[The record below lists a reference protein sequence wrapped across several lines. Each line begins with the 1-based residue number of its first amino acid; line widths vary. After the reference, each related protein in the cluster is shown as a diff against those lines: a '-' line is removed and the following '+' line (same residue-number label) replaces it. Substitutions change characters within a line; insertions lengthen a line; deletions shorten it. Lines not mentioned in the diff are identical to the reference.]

1 VVVKF
6 YRSIKLISSKKYE
19 IEASMTRESSIILCV
34 YFKLFL
40 ILYQNM
46 IKIIENAMRH
56 YALDPQNFEIKT
68 IGSGLIHQTYILKGE
83 KSYVLQKLN
92 TNVFKEPKLI
102 EKNISLVSN
111 YLKHAQP
118 NYLFPS
124 SIPTIENESLFYDM
138 ESFWRL
144 SLFVTNS
151 ITIDLVDD
159 PVLAYEA
166 AKAFGQ
172 LSKYLN
178 KISLDQFEET
188 IPNFH
193 NLEFRYEQ
201 FETSLKKGLPER
213 AKKGKEIIQ
222 FFETQKGIL
231 ETFRQIKKN
240 GQIPLRVQHHDTKI
254 SNVLLDSSTK
264 KALAICDLDTLM
276 PGYFISDLGDMVRTY
291 TSSEN
296 EESTKWESVKVREPY
311 FKALMQGYLSEMG
324 HSLTS
329 DEKKHIFYAGEFM
342 IYMQGLRFL
351 TDYLLGDIYYPV
363 KHDTHNLNRAKN
375 QMLLLEDLQVQKE
388 KLMDF

>member
-1 VVVKF
+1 VVAKI
-6 YRSIKLISSKKYE
+6 YNTIKLISSKKYE
-19 IEASMTRESSIILCV
+19 IGASMTRETSIILCGYC
-34 YFKLFL
+34 YFILT
-40 ILYQNM
+40 LYQNM
-46 IKIIENAMRH
+46 TKVIEVAMRQ
-56 YALDPQNFEIKT
+56 YALDPKNLEIKT
-68 IGSGLIHQTYILKGE
+68 IGSGLIHHTYILKGE

-92 TNVFKEPKLI
+92 TNVFKDPKLI

-111 YLKHAQP
+111 YLKNTHP

-124 SIPTIENESLFYDM
+124 SIPTAKNEPLFFDG

-144 SLFVTNS
+144 SLFVANS
-151 ITIDLVDD
+151 TTIDLVDD

-166 AKAFGQ
+166 AQAFGQ
-172 LSKYLN
+172 LSKYLD
-178 KISLDQFEET
+178 KISLDPFKET

-193 NLEFRYEQ
+193 NLEFRYQQ
-201 FETSLKKGLPER
+201 FETSLKNGQPER

-222 FFETQKGIL
+222 FFETQKRIL
-231 ETFRQIKKN
+231 ETFRIIKKD

-254 SNVLLDSSTK
+254 SNVLLDANTK

-296 EESTKWESVKVREPY
+296 EESTNWESIKVREPY
-311 FKALMQGYLSEMG
+311 FKALMQGYLSQMG
-324 HSLTS
+324 HSLTAA
-329 DEKKHIFYAGEFM
+329 ERKHLFYAGEFM

-351 TDYLLGDIYYPV
+351 SDYLLGDIYYPV

-375 QMLLLEDLQVQKE
+375 QMLLLQDLQVQKE

>member
-1 VVVKF
+1 MVVKF

-254 SNVLLDSSTK
+254 SNVLLDSST
-264 KALAICDLDTLM
+264 
-276 PGYFISDLGDMVRTY
+276 
-291 TSSEN
+291 
-296 EESTKWESVKVREPY
+296 
-311 FKALMQGYLSEMG
+311 
-324 HSLTS
+324 
-329 DEKKHIFYAGEFM
+329 
-342 IYMQGLRFL
+342 
-351 TDYLLGDIYYPV
+351 
-363 KHDTHNLNRAKN
+363 
-375 QMLLLEDLQVQKE
+375 
-388 KLMDF
+388 